1 MVRGRV
7 EVVLSLDDLIEEVVL
22 VGVRMLAAVVGA
34 ERKEAAGELVLI
46 LTFGLSAVYMF
57 LFRIYSIPM
66 GLSRV
71 VVVMPS
77 AGCSVVLY

>member
-1 MVRGRV
+1 
-7 EVVLSLDDLIEEVVL
+7 VVLSLDDLIEEVVL